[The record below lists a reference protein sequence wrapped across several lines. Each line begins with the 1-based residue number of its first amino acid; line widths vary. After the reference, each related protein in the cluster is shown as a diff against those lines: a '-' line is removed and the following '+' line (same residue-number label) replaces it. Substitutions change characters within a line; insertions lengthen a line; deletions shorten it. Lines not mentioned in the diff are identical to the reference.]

1 MMVENVIIV
10 RDICKTFTT
19 KADAN
24 HEKKLFSKSEKIT
37 RNVIENINLEI
48 RRGEVFGVIGRNG
61 SGKSTLLKMI
71 SMIMKPDS
79 GTIDIKGRVASILEL
94 GMGFHQD
101 LSGRENI
108 YIKGSMYGFTKQQ
121 IDDRVDDII
130 KYAELE
136 DYIDLPIR
144 VYSSGMTSRLA
155 FAIMINVDADVMILD
170 EVLSTGDLS
179 FSKKSGAHF
188 SNMKSTGKT
197 IIIVSHAMGT
207 MRDMCDRVAWIDG
220 GKIREIG
227 APNVVCGH
235 YETELAESFEVIKE
249 LAESGV
255 PVSQNALGCMYRDGI
270 KVEKN
275 TEHARAWF
283 EKAAGYGNEE
293 AKINLADMFIAE
305 GKPEYR
311 ERALD
316 LYMSA
321 ARKGNRDARN
331 KLSRL
336 LTQEKSDIGREVAED
351 FMKLLSPGNPIL
363 YYDYAELIMKTA
375 WNNDGRS
382 GALEWFQKSAD
393 YGNVNAMYQISIM
406 YRDGNGPKK
415 DTSKHLEWLKKA
427 AENGHILSQLTL
439 GNMYRDGIRVE
450 SDESEA
456 FRWYEMAAKNN
467 NLDAIYQV
475 ATMYREGKGVDQSR
489 EESDCWLQLYSKH
502 DLLRQINIL
511 ADSFS
516 HCKNGVYD
524 PEIGMKWYS
533 VSAEHNNAESM
544 YQMGMMLTEGEWAD
558 ETASEAVYLL
568 SSAAD
573 NGHLNSA
580 VRLSNLYELGLSQNS
595 MIEKAINIIDKL
607 AKGGNAWAAFTIGN
621 MYANGNMVEV
631 DGSKAVEYLKIAASS
646 SIPGAM
652 QKLGEIFRD
661 GMLVEQ
667 DFKEAVIWFEEGIIS
682 GNVGSAISLINMY
695 GAGNV
700 GEEVLNHALKS
711 LKEMCLR
718 GNVFA
723 MKTLGNYYLNGI
735 VVEADAEKAFYWYT
749 KASKFGDSPSMH
761 IVGEMYRDGR
771 GTDKNEAEALK
782 CFMFAAKQGNVNS
795 MLSIIRM
802 QDAGQAD
809 SDAFEYALRRLE
821 QVAEGGN
828 VIAIRTLGNMHLE
841 GKSVPKDIEEA
852 KRWFEKSAKLGCAFS
867 RNKLKSLE

>member
-1 MMVENVIIV
+1 MMAENAIVV
-10 RDICKTFTT
+10 RDISKTFTT
-19 KADAN
+19 KADSN
-24 HEKKLFSKSEKIT
+24 HEKRIFGRSEKIT
-37 RNVIENINLEI
+37 RNVIENISLEI
-48 RRGEVFGVIGRNG
+48 RKGEVFGIIGRNG

-79 GTIDIKGRVASILEL
+79 GTIEINGRVASILEL
-94 GMGFHQD
+94 GMGFHPD

-108 YIKGSMYGFTKQQ
+108 HIKGSMYGFTKQQ
-121 IDDRVDDII
+121 IDDRIDDMI

-155 FAIMINVDADVMILD
+155 FAIMINVDADIMILD
-170 EVLSTGDLS
+170 EVLSTGDIS

-188 SNMKSTGKT
+188 SNMKSRGKT

-270 KVEKN
+270 NVDKD
-275 TEHARAWF
+275 TESAKTWF
-283 EKAAGYGNEE
+283 EKAAGFGNED
-293 AKINLADMFIAE
+293 AKINLADMLIGE
-305 GKPEYR
+305 GKTEER

-316 LYMSA
+316 LYMSV

-351 FMKLLSPGNPIL
+351 FVKLLPHGSPTL
-363 YYDYAELIMKTA
+363 YYEYADLIMKTA
-375 WNNDGRS
+375 WNNEERS
-382 GALEWFQKSAD
+382 KALEWYQKSAD
-393 YGNVNAMYQISIM
+393 SGNVNAMYQIAIM

-427 AENGHILSQLTL
+427 AENGHVLSQLTL

-475 ATMYREGKGVDQSR
+475 ATMYREGKGVEENR
-489 EESDCWLQLYSKH
+489 EESDRWLRLYSEH
-502 DLLRQINIL
+502 DVLRQINIL
-511 ADSFS
+511 ADSFA

-533 VSAEHNNAESM
+533 VNAEHNNADSK
-544 YQMGMMLTEGEWAD
+544 YQIGMMLAD
-558 ETASEAVYLL
+558 SEEAEKNAPEALFL
-568 SSAAD
+568 FNSAAD

-580 VRLSNLYELGLSQNS
+580 IRLSGLYGLGLAEKPAL
-595 MIEKAINIIDKL
+595 EKAIKTMDGL
-607 AKGGNAWAAFTIGN
+607 AKSGNAWAANILGN
-621 MYANGNMVEV
+621 MYANGNVV
-631 DGSKAVEYLKIAASS
+631 DADGRKAVEYLKIAASS
-646 SIPGAM
+646 SLPGAM
-652 QKLGEIFRD
+652 QKLGEMYRD
-661 GMLVEQ
+661 GTLVER
-667 DFKEAVIWFEEGIIS
+667 DFKESVRWFEEGIIS
-682 GNVGSAISLINMY
+682 GNAGSAMSLISMY
-695 GAGNV
+695 GAGTA
-700 GEEVLNHALKS
+700 GKEKFDHALKS
-711 LKEMCLR
+711 LEDMCMG
-718 GNVFA
+718 GNIFA
-723 MKTLGNYYLNGI
+723 MRTLGNYYLNGMA
-735 VVEADAEKAFYWYT
+735 VEANAEKAFYWYIT
-749 KASKFGDSPSMH
+749 ASKFGDSPSMH
-761 IVGEMYRDGR
+761 TVGEMYRDGR

-782 CFMFAAKQGNVNS
+782 CFMSAAKQGNVNS

-802 QDAGQAD
+802 HDAGHAD
-809 SDAFEYALRRLE
+809 SEAFEYALR
-821 QVAEGGN
+821 
-828 VIAIRTLGNMHLE
+828 
-841 GKSVPKDIEEA
+841 
-852 KRWFEKSAKLGCAFS
+852 
-867 RNKLKSLE
+867 

>member
-1 MMVENVIIV
+1 MMAENAIVV
-10 RDICKTFTT
+10 RDISKTFTT
-19 KADAN
+19 KADSN
-24 HEKKLFSKSEKIT
+24 HEKKLFGRSEKVT
-37 RNVIENINLEI
+37 RNVIENISLDI
-48 RRGEVFGVIGRNG
+48 KRGEVLGIIGRNG

-79 GTIDIKGRVASILEL
+79 GTIEINGRVASILEL
-94 GMGFHQD
+94 GMGFHPD

-108 YIKGSMYGFTKQQ
+108 HIKGSMYGFTKQQ
-121 IDDRVDDII
+121 IDDRIDDMI

-155 FAIMINVDADVMILD
+155 FAIMINVDADIMILD
-170 EVLSTGDLS
+170 EVLSTGDIS

-188 SNMKSTGKT
+188 SNMKSRGKT

-255 PVSQNALGCMYRDGI
+255 PASQNALGCMYRDGTNV
-270 KVEKN
+270 KKS
-275 TEHARAWF
+275 TEQARTWF
-283 EKAAGYGNEE
+283 EKAAGYGNED
-293 AKINLADMFIAE
+293 AKINLADILIVE
-305 GKPEYR
+305 GKTEER
-311 ERALD
+311 EEALD

-336 LTQEKSDIGREVAED
+336 LMQEKSDIGGEVAED
-351 FMKLLSPGNPIL
+351 FSKLLSSGNPTV
-363 YYDYAELIMKTA
+363 YYDYADLLMKTA
-375 WNNDGRS
+375 WTNEEKS
-382 GALEWFQKSAD
+382 KALEWFQKSAD
-393 YGNVNAMYQISIM
+393 HGNANAMYQISIM

-415 DTSKHLEWLKKA
+415 DISKHLEWLKKA
-427 AENGHILSQLTL
+427 AENGHVLSQLTL

-456 FRWYEMAAKNN
+456 FRWYELAARNN

-475 ATMYREGKGVDQSR
+475 ATMYREGKGIDQNR
-489 EESDCWLQLYSKH
+489 DESDRWLRLYSEH

-524 PEIGMKWYS
+524 PGIGMKWYS
-533 VSAEHNNAESM
+533 VSSEHNNAESK
-544 YQMGMMLTEGEWAD
+544 YQMGMMLAD
-558 ETASEAVYLL
+558 SEEAEKNAPEALFL
-568 SSAAD
+568 FDSAAD

-580 VRLSNLYELGLSQNS
+580 VRLSGLYGLGLAEKPAL
-595 MIEKAINIIDKL
+595 EKAMKTMDGL
-607 AKGGNAWAAFTIGN
+607 AKSGNAWAANILGN
-621 MYANGNMVEV
+621 MYANGDVV
-631 DGSKAVEYLKIAASS
+631 DADGRKAVEYLKIASS
-646 SIPGAM
+646 SSLTGAM
-652 QKLGEIFRD
+652 QKLGEMYRD
-661 GMLVEQ
+661 GTLVER
-667 DFKEAVIWFEEGIIS
+667 DFKESVRWFEEGIVS

-700 GEEVLNHALKS
+700 GEEALDKSLKS
-711 LKEMCLR
+711 LKEMCLK

-749 KASKFGDSPSMH
+749 TASKFGDSPSMH
-761 IVGEMYRDGR
+761 TVGEMYRDGR

-782 CFMFAAKQGNVNS
+782 CF
-795 MLSIIRM
+795 I
-802 QDAGQAD
+802 
-809 SDAFEYALRRLE
+809 
-821 QVAEGGN
+821 
-828 VIAIRTLGNMHLE
+828 
-841 GKSVPKDIEEA
+841 
-852 KRWFEKSAKLGCAFS
+852 SA
-867 RNKLKSLE
+867 

>member
-1 MMVENVIIV
+1 MAENAIV
-10 RDICKTFTT
+10 VRNICKTFTT

-24 HEKKLFSKSEKIT
+24 HEKKLFSRSEKVI
-37 RNVIENINLEI
+37 RNVIENITLEI
-48 RRGEVFGVIGRNG
+48 RKGEVFGIIGRNG

-79 GTIDIKGRVASILEL
+79 GTIDINGRVASILEL

-130 KYAELE
+130 RYAELE

-155 FAIMINVDADVMILD
+155 FAIMINVDADIMILD
-170 EVLSTGDLS
+170 EVLSTGDLA
-179 FSKKSGAHF
+179 FGKKSGAHF
-188 SNMKSTGKT
+188 SNMKSMGKT
-197 IIIVSHAMGT
+197 IIIVAHAMGT

-220 GKIREIG
+220 GTIREVG

-255 PVSQNALGCMYRDGI
+255 PASQNSLGCMYRDGI
-270 KVEKN
+270 NVDKN
-275 TEHARAWF
+275 AEHARAWF

-293 AKINLADMFIAE
+293 AKINLADMFIAD
-305 GKPEYR
+305 GKSEDR

-316 LYMSA
+316 LYMGA
-321 ARKGNRDARN
+321 ARKGNRDART

-336 LTQEKSDIGREVAED
+336 LTQEKSDLGKEVAED
-351 FMKLLSPGNPIL
+351 FMKLLPSGNPSL
-363 YYDYAELIMKTA
+363 YYDYADLIMKTA
-375 WNNDGRS
+375 WNNEERS
-382 GALEWFQKSAD
+382 KALEWFQKSAD
-393 YGNVNAMYQISIM
+393 SGNVNAMYQIALM

-415 DTSKHLEWLKKA
+415 DLSKHLEWLRNA
-427 AENGHILSQLTL
+427 AENGHVMSQLTL

-456 FRWYEMAAKNN
+456 FRWYETAAKNN
-467 NLDAIYQV
+467 NVDAIYQV
-475 ATMYREGKGVDQSR
+475 AIMYREGRGVEENR
-489 EESDCWLQLYSKH
+489 EESDRWLRLYSEH

-533 VSAEHNNAESM
+533 VNAEHNNAESK
-544 YQMGMMLTEGEWAD
+544 YQIGMMLVDSEEA
-558 ETASEAVYLL
+558 EKKSSEAVSLFN
-568 SSAAD
+568 SAAD

-580 VRLSNLYELGLSQNS
+580 VRLSNLYGLDLADESA
-595 MIEKAINIIDKL
+595 MDRAIKTMDDL
-607 AKGGNAWAAFTIGN
+607 AKSGNPWAAVTIGN
-621 MYANGNMVEV
+621 MYANGNVV
-631 DGSKAVEYLKIAASS
+631 DADGEKAVEYLKIAASS
-646 SIPGAM
+646 SLPGAM
-652 QKLGEIFRD
+652 QKLGEMYRD
-661 GMLVEQ
+661 GTLVEQ
-667 DFKEAVIWFEEGIIS
+667 NTGEAVRSFEEGIIA
-682 GNVGSAISLINMY
+682 GNAVSATSLINMY
-695 GAGNV
+695 CAGTASK
-700 GEEVLNHALKS
+700 EKFDRALKS
-711 LKEMCLR
+711 LEDMCVG

-723 MKTLGNYYLNGI
+723 MKTLGSYYLNGTA
-735 VVEADAEKAFYWYT
+735 VEADAEKALHWFT
-749 KASKFGDSPSMH
+749 TASRFGDSASMH
-761 IVGEMYRDGR
+761 TIGEMYRDGR
-771 GTDKNEAEALK
+771 GTDKNVAEALK
-782 CFMFAAKQGNVNS
+782 FFMSAAIQGNANS

-802 QDAGQAD
+802 HDAGQAD
-809 SDAFEYALRRLE
+809 TETFEYALRRLE
-821 QVAEGGN
+821 QIAEGGN
-828 VIAIRTLGNMHLE
+828 VIAIRTLGNMYLE
-841 GKSVPKDIEEA
+841 GKSVPKNNEEA
-852 KRWFEKSAKLGCAFS
+852 KRWFEKSAKLGDAFS

>member
-1 MMVENVIIV
+1 MSENAIV
-10 RDICKTFTT
+10 VRNICKKFTT
-19 KADAN
+19 KATVIN
-24 HEKKLFSKSEKIT
+24 GKKLFNKSEKVI
-37 RNVIENINLEI
+37 RNVLEDINLEI
-48 RRGEVFGVIGRNG
+48 KKGEVFGIIGRNG

-79 GTIDIKGRVASILEL
+79 GTIDINGRVASILEL
-94 GMGFHQD
+94 GMGFHPD

-121 IDDRVDDII
+121 IDDRVEDII

-155 FAIMINVDADVMILD
+155 FAIMINVDADIMILD

-188 SNMKSTGKT
+188 SNMKSMGKT
-197 IIIVSHAMGT
+197 IIIVAHAMGT
-207 MRDMCDRVAWIDG
+207 MREMCDRVAWIDG

-255 PVSQNALGCMYRDGI
+255 PASQNALGCMYRDG
-270 KVEKN
+270 VN
-275 TEHARAWF
+275 VDRNAEHAKTWF

-293 AKINLADMFIAE
+293 AKINLADMLIAE
-305 GKPEYR
+305 GKPEDR
-311 ERALD
+311 ERALG
-316 LYMSA
+316 LYMST

-336 LTQEKSDIGREVAED
+336 LTQEKRDIGREVAED
-351 FMKLLSPGNPIL
+351 FVKLLPSGNPTL
-363 YYDYAELIMKTA
+363 YYDYADLITKTA
-375 WNNDGRS
+375 WNNEERFK
-382 GALEWFQKSAD
+382 ALEWFQRSAD
-393 YGNVNAMYQISIM
+393 SGNVNAMYQISIM

-415 DTSKHLEWLKKA
+415 DISKHLEWLVKA
-427 AENGHILSQLTL
+427 AENGHVPSQLTL

-456 FRWYEMAAKNN
+456 FRWYEMAAKNGN
-467 NLDAIYQV
+467 PDAIYQV
-475 ATMYREGKGVDQSR
+475 ATMYRDGKGVDQNR
-489 EESDCWLQLYSKH
+489 EESDRWLRLYFEH

-533 VSAEHNNAESM
+533 VGAEHNNADSK
-544 YQMGMMLTEGEWAD
+544 YQMGTMV
-558 ETASEAVYLL
+558 SESEEAESLFG
-568 SSAAD
+568 SAAE
-573 NGHLNSA
+573 NGHLNAA
-580 VRLSNLYELGLSQNS
+580 VRLSSLYRLGLSEKPA
-595 MIEKAINIIDKL
+595 MEKAVNTMDKL
-607 AKGGNAWAAFTIGN
+607 AKSGKAWAAITIGN
-621 MYANGNMVEV
+621 MYANGNAAEA

-646 SIPGAM
+646 SLPGAM
-652 QKLGEIFRD
+652 QKLGEMYRD
-661 GMLVEQ
+661 GTLVEQ
-667 DFKEAVIWFEEGIIS
+667 DFKEAVRWFEEGVIA
-682 GNVGSAISLINMY
+682 GNAGSAVSLINMY
-695 GAGNV
+695 CAGTA
-700 GEEVLNHALKS
+700 GKETFERALKG
-711 LKEMCLR
+711 LEDMCAA

-723 MKTLGNYYLNGI
+723 MRTLGSYYLKGRA
-735 VVEADAEKAFYWYT
+735 VEADVGKAFYWYSM
-749 KASKFGDSPSMH
+749 ASKFGDSASTH
-761 IVGEMYRDGR
+761 TVGEMYRDGR
-771 GTDKNEAEALK
+771 GTDKNAVEALK
-782 CFMFAAKQGNVNS
+782 WFTSAAKQGNVNS
-795 MLSIIRM
+795 MLSMIRM
-802 QDAGQAD
+802 HDSGHAD
-809 SDAFEYALRRLE
+809 RDAFEYALKRLE

-828 VIAIRTLGNMHLE
+828 VIAIHSLGNMHLE
-841 GKSVPKDIEEA
+841 GKSVPKNNEEA
-852 KRWFEKSAKLGCAFS
+852 KRWFEKSAKLGDAFS